1 LKINNL
7 ETDMVDGVLLCEFL
21 ELCCDK
27 KFKSV
32 QKGAHVSRL
41 HRIQNVGIAFECIQK
56 DLGVKLVSVGPEDI
70 VDGKVKLL
78 LGLLWSLFRK
88 LRIATLGDGGKEE
101 DGLLMW
107 VKKTTEGYNGVKIDK
122 LHNSFGD
129 GLALCALIH
138 AFDPSY
144 VDFDSLNPDKK
155 EENLNKAF
163 EIAETKMGIPKL
175 LEAQDLIEGNP
186 DERSVVLYLSL
197 FFHAFVSNEDV
208 KKRNLEREKELKE
221 REKQMTDLQ
230 GVLSTNIE
238 KIGEAEK
245 LRDDALAAN
254 QGLKSTLADKD
265 KAVKDLED
273 RNQDLTMQLDELKKN
288 LAGDR
293 SRNENKASILDDK
306 IKILNKVLED
316 SEEAKRDAE
325 EKARQ
330 IQQQIEFQKN
340 ANKEVSAK
348 QSQILSDLE
357 SSKAKIEDE
366 VKRRNRL
373 KAEVEELKKKVGKEV
388 ERRREKSRAI
398 AELQKELQALKKR
411 AIIEGKAR
419 RGLELLK
426 KNLEEHLEEMY
437 QWRDIHQAELEE
449 EKTEFNLEQVL
460 KEIGSKEFE
469 DQMDILNNK
478 LQGYN
483 SNLQRIIKLKDSYL
497 ELKDTVLKDG
507 WLYMKAS
514 KKQKEWVKR
523 WFVLSTSTLN
533 YYKDE
538 KTPQHL
544 CSCPLVDCQLVALK
558 AEKVEDPNFPVKKFF
573 ITKVSVNDFTIYL
586 GFASLKEKSSWII
599 PLKNRVQHLTYLRA
613 LEKTKSRPDTRI
625 LSLFNTREIKA
636 CNLHDNPLPTEA
648 VEAVTGVLSLHEGLE
663 SLSLVSSELTDE
675 QVKPLA
681 DSLSKWKLK
690 SLNLGHNKLTSEG
703 ASAVIRSLA
712 TAANE
717 FLTELHLNDNR
728 IDDAAMTALAES
740 LPNLP
745 NLKSLHL
752 NNNKLGDKGVKILL
766 DAMAAAPN
774 VIPVLHLSQNRVGD
788 AGAAD
793 IGAFLKGNKTVVS
806 VHLAHNDIGESG
818 AEAIATGLG
827 ENSTV
832 EELDLTSNS
841 IGNQGALALHGLLKG
856 NKVIQTV
863 NLSGNKRIKGGE
875 TVAPIANQNG
885 FFFPSL
891 IFTRYA

>member
-1 LKINNL
+1 
-7 ETDMVDGVLLCEFL
+7 
-21 ELCCDK
+21 
-27 KFKSV
+27 
-32 QKGAHVSRL
+32 
-41 HRIQNVGIAFECIQK
+41 
-56 DLGVKLVSVGPEDI
+56 
-70 VDGKVKLL
+70 
-78 LGLLWSLFRK
+78 
-88 LRIATLGDGGKEE
+88 
-101 DGLLMW
+101 
-107 VKKTTEGYNGVKIDK
+107 
-122 LHNSFGD
+122 
-129 GLALCALIH
+129 
-138 AFDPSY
+138 
-144 VDFDSLNPDKK
+144 
-155 EENLNKAF
+155 
-163 EIAETKMGIPKL
+163 
-175 LEAQDLIEGNP
+175 
-186 DERSVVLYLSL
+186 
-197 FFHAFVSNEDV
+197 
-208 KKRNLEREKELKE
+208 
-221 REKQMTDLQ
+221 MTDLQ
-230 GVLSTNIE
+230 SLLTENTE
-238 KIGEAEK
+238 KVGEAQK
-245 LRDDALAAN
+245 LRDDALATN
-254 QGLKSTLADKD
+254 KNLQSQLADKD

-273 RNQDLTMQLDELKKN
+273 RNHDLTMQLDELKKG

-293 SRNENKASILDDK
+293 SRNETKATLLDDK
-306 IKILNKVLED
+306 LKILSQVLAD
-316 SEEAKRDAE
+316 SEEAKKDAE

-330 IQQQIEFQKN
+330 IQQQIDFQKN

-613 LEKTKSRPDTRI
+613 LEKTKARPDTRI

-648 VEAVTGVLSLHEGLE
+648 VEAPGVLSLHEGLE

-681 DSLSKWKLK
+681 ESLSKWKLK

-703 ASAVIRSLA
+703 ASSVIRSLA

-717 FLTELHLNDNR
+717 FLTEIHLNDNR

-766 DAMAAAPN
+766 DALAAAPN
-774 VIPVLHLSQNRVGD
+774 VIPVLHLSQNRIGD

-793 IGAFLKGNKTVVS
+793 IGAFLKSNKTAVS
-806 VHLAHNDIGESG
+806 VHLANNDIGDAG
-818 AEAIATGLG
+818 AEAIASGLADNG
-827 ENSTV
+827 TV

-856 NKVIQTV
+856 NKTIQTV